1 MLKDP
6 EPNRNI
12 EELNDDEVYAA
23 IRYLEP
29 VPGRASKQ
37 SVHVVTPGQNDDNG
51 VIVCI
56 SLYVALLG
64 CLAFFWLYL
73 R

>member
-1 MLKDP
+1 MLTDP

-12 EELNDDEVYAA
+12 DELNDDEVYAA

-29 VPGRASKQ
+29 VPGIVSKQ
-37 SVHVVTPGQNDDNG
+37 SDDAALPAQNDDNG
-51 VIVCI
+51 VVMCI
-56 SLYVALLG
+56 CLYVALLG
-64 CLAFFWLYL
+64 CLAFFWLYW

>member
-1 MLKDP
+1 MLTNP

-12 EELNDDEVYAA
+12 EDLNDDEVYAA

-29 VPGRASKQ
+29 TLESVSKQ
-37 SVHVVTPGQNDDNG
+37 SDDAAGPGQGDDNG
-51 VIVCI
+51 VVTCI
-56 SLYVALLG
+56 CLCIALIGL
-64 CLAFFWLYL
+64 LATFWLFL

>member
-1 MLKDP
+1 MLTDP

-12 EELNDDEVYAA
+12 EELSDDEVYAA

-29 VPGRASKQ
+29 FPGSASTQ
-37 SVHVVTPGQNDDNG
+37 GHHAATLGQDDDNG
-51 VIVCI
+51 VVMCI
-56 SLYVALLG
+56 CLYVALLG
-64 CLAFFWLYL
+64 CLAFFWLYW